1 MKHLVVLSGAGISA
15 ESGLA
20 TFRDSDGL
28 WNNYRIEDVA
38 TPDAWRRNPALVLQF
53 YNERRKN
60 AAQAKP
66 NAAHIVLAGLENRY
80 RVSIITQNVDDL
92 HERGGSAKVVHLH
105 GKLREACST
114 KYPELI
120 YDIGDGDINLGDT
133 CEKGSQLRPNI
144 VWFGEMVPMIPIA
157 ADICSTADIFVVIGT
172 SLQVYPA
179 AGLLEYAPPHI
190 PRYLIDP
197 RPALPYGSEKWTLIA
212 EKATVGTQ
220 KLLSLLHE

>member
-66 NAAHIVLAGLENRY
+66 NAAHIALAGLENRY

-92 HERGGSAKVVHLH
+92 HERGGSTNVVHLH
-105 GKLREACST
+105 GKLREARST

-157 ADICSTADIFVVIGT
+157 ADICSTADIFVVVGT

-179 AGLLEYAPPHI
+179 AGLLEYAPPRI

-197 RPALPYGSEKWTLIA
+197 RPILPYGSEKWTLIA